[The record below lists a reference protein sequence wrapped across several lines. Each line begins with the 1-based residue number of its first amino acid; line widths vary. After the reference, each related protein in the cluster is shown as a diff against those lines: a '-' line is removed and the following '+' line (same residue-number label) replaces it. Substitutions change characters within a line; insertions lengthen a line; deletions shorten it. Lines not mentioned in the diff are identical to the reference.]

1 MDRYSEITNKTKRE
15 IVLLKSFP
23 CVWGKCSFCDYTDD
37 NSSLEDEI
45 NKLNFDVLTNVKG
58 KYKVLEVIN
67 SGSCFELPKDTLKRI
82 KDIIID
88 KNIER
93 LFLESHWCYRNRLQ
107 EMRDY
112 FNIPITFKIGVETFD
127 NEFRNNY
134 LNKNAKFH
142 SYKEVAEYFD
152 SPCLMVG
159 IKGQTKEMIDR
170 DIDIALANFNH
181 TTINVFVNN
190 TTDIKRDDELVEW
203 FKNKYKYLDNNP
215 NVEVLYNNTDFGVGD

>member
-1 MDRYSEITNKTKRE
+1 M
-15 IVLLKSFP
+15 F
-23 CVWGKCSFCDYTDD
+23 FCDYTDD

-45 NKLNFDVLTNVKG
+45 KKLNFDVLTNIKG

-112 FNIPITFKIGVETFD
+112 FNVPITFKKTGVETFD

-142 SYKEVAEYFD
+142 SYKEVSEYFD

-170 DIDIALANFNH
+170 DIEIALTNFNH
-181 TTINVFVNN
+181 ATINVFV
-190 TTDIKRDDELVEW
+190 IIQQILKEMMS
-203 FKNKYKYLDNNP
+203 
-215 NVEVLYNNTDFGVGD
+215 